1 MKIMHKCRN
10 HKKPP
15 VREDIQ
21 SDRSGAPQTV
31 LFRTTSQRD
40 GEGVPLEGVGET
52 VQGRGLSK
60 RGDKTGKNKAKW
72 TKEERRVVWECYV
85 RSGGRG
91 SHGYIKRL
99 MEFWEES
106 ALNKRSQASVLS
118 QIKSIEKG
126 GLLSEYE
133 KSEIE
138 RLVRYEEE
146 PAGQANVNNVY
157 NEENSNFDHIED
169 DADIDFTVL
178 TNSNHRRSVESFV
191 GKESEIEDDIE
202 NHELDMDP
210 EVHIERLNLFEKGD
224 VFRITNAEEN
234 KIIARIHQILDSNES
249 REIPSLKNIDKSQ
262 VMKEVS
268 IVNSLLRNFVTI
280 GIPDITKANRLLY
293 AGSYIV
299 CERLGLLKERGERLK
314 SRKPWWQRRLEGSI
328 QQWRKDL
335 GRLNEI
341 KNGKT
346 LKKKALDELE
356 RRYQLTERGT
366 RTVTVFLETKVKAA
380 SNKIKFFVERNL
392 TSRHNTLYKNN
403 QSYLYKE
410 LSGSKKLNKPPKEE
424 EAKEFW
430 SNIWLVEG
438 NFNAEAGWLEDV
450 SGKFERVED
459 QGDIVITSS
468 DVKKGISRMANWK
481 APGPDGVRG
490 FWFKKFTALHPFLVD
505 SLDYCLVEGNV
516 PDWMVKGRTVLI
528 QKDPAKGTVAGN
540 YRPIACLP
548 LMWKLLTGIFAGKI
562 YEHLESN
569 DLLPD
574 EQKGCRK
581 NSRGTKDQLLID
593 KAVLK
598 QAKLMKHSLSMA
610 WVDYRKAYDLV
621 PHSWLLKIMDLSKI
635 AGNLKELIANSMGN
649 WNTDLSCAGKS
660 LCNVQIKRGIFQG
673 DSLSPLLFVMAMIPL
688 SFLLN
693 KEKLGYKFKVPSEKV
708 NHLFFM
714 DDLKLYAKSERELN
728 ELMMIVSEYSRDIGM
743 EFGFEKCAMLVMKK
757 GVKVK
762 SEGIV
767 VPSGDVIKEV
777 ERSGYKYL
785 GILQECD
792 VKHREM
798 KEMIKSEYL
807 RRVKLLARSKLYA
820 RNLFPAINAWAVSV
834 VRYTAGILDWR
845 QKELKDL
852 DVKTRKI
859 LTMFNIF
866 HKKGS
871 VLRLYL
877 KRSQGGRGLISVE
890 DCVNI
895 EALNL
900 DRYMVKSEEKLLSAA
915 QIVLEANEEGE
926 SGVEYKDRVKLER
939 IKDLQGKEMH
949 GKWFRENEAAHPN
962 SFRWVSSGYVDSRTE
977 GFVFAS
983 QEQAVQTNWLSSRIS
998 GGDLDN
1004 RCRVCKK
1011 FPETVAHVASGCTVL
1026 AQKDYKKRHDRMG
1039 LRVYW
1044 DLCKRYGMKHSL
1056 RWYEET
1062 PEDVRV
1068 SSCGKFEIWWDKP
1081 VNTSKRL
1088 DHNRPDL
1095 IVIDRVKRYWT
1106 IIDFSVPNDKNVRSK
1121 EDEKV
1126 TNYSELAKE
1135 IRKIHHVKT
1144 KIVPIV
1150 IGSLGAVTER
1160 IEKNLKY
1167 LEIAHCFLC
1176 LQVTAVLGTAII
1188 LRNTLN
1194 L

>member
-1 MKIMHKCRN
+1 MECTEANKTAFFKATS
-10 HKKPP
+10 
-15 VREDIQ
+15 REM
-21 SDRSGAPQTV
+21 
-31 LFRTTSQRD
+31 
-40 GEGVPLEGVGET
+40 EGVQSRIGRGE
-52 VQGRGLSK
+52 VQGSGLSR
-60 RGDKTGKNKAKW
+60 RGDRTGKCKTKW
-72 TKEERRVVWECYV
+72 TKDERCLVWECFV

-99 MEFWEES
+99 MEFWEGK

-138 RLVRYEEE
+138 RLVRCEET
-146 PAGQANVNNVY
+146 AGQDSSEERDNSVNNVY
-157 NEENSNFDHIED
+157 NENDENDSFIGND
-169 DADIDFTVL
+169 DDVDFTVFSK
-178 TNSNHRRSVESFV
+178 TNEVHSVESFV
-191 GKESEIEDDIE
+191 GRESDEDDDFE
-202 NHELDMDP
+202 GHEVDFDP
-210 EVHIERLNLFEKGD
+210 EVHIERLDIFEKGD
-224 VFRITNAEEN
+224 TVRVTNSEEN
-234 KIIARIHQILDSNES
+234 DILARIRQILESNLNK
-249 REIPSLKNIDKSQ
+249 EIPSLKNVDKSR

-268 IVNSLLRNFVTI
+268 IVNSVLRNLVTI
-280 GIPDITKANRLLY
+280 GIPDVTKANRVLY
-293 AGSYIV
+293 AGSYVV
-299 CERLGLLKERGERLK
+299 CERLGLMKEKGQSLK
-314 SRKPWWQRRLEGSI
+314 SKKPWWQRRLEKSI

-335 GRLNEI
+335 GRINEI
-341 KNGKT
+341 TNGKT
-346 LKKKALDELE
+346 LRKKAIDELE
-356 RRYQLTERGT
+356 RRYQITERGT
-366 RTVTVFLETKVKAA
+366 RAVTVFLETKVKAA

-392 TSRHNTLYKNN
+392 TERHNKLYKNN

-410 LSGSKKLNKPPKEE
+410 LSGNKRFNEPPNKD

-430 SNIWLVEG
+430 SEIWSVEG
-438 NFNAEAGWLEDV
+438 TFNEDAGWLKDV
-450 SGKFERVED
+450 SAKFDGVEH
-459 QGDIVITSS
+459 QGDAVITAA

-490 FWFKKFTALHPFLVD
+490 FWFKKFTALHPYLVD

-548 LMWKLLTGIFAGKI
+548 LMWKLLTWIFAGKI

-569 DLLPD
+569 DLLPE

-610 WVDYRKAYDLV
+610 WIDYRKAYDLV
-621 PHSWLLKIMDLSKI
+621 PHSWLLKILDLSKV
-635 AGNLKELIANSMGN
+635 AGNLRELIANSMQN
-649 WNTDLSCAGKS
+649 WNTELSCAGES
-660 LCNVQIKRGIFQG
+660 LCNVEIKRGIFQG

-688 SFLLN
+688 SLLLN
-693 KEKLGYKFKVPSEKV
+693 KEKLGYKFKASSQQV
-708 NHLFFM
+708 NHLLFM
-714 DDLKLYAKSERELN
+714 DDLKLYGKTERELN
-728 ELMMIVSEYSRDIGM
+728 ELMLIVDGYSSDIGM
-743 EFGFEKCAMLVMKK
+743 EFGFEKCAMLVLKK
-757 GVKVK
+757 GVKVI

-767 VPSGDVIKEV
+767 LPSGEIIKEV
-777 ERSGYKYL
+777 EKSGYKYL
-785 GILQECD
+785 GILQESD

-798 KEMIKSEYL
+798 KEIIKNEYL
-807 RRVKLLARSKLYA
+807 RRVKLLAKSKLYA

-834 VRYTAGILDWR
+834 IRYTAGILDWR

-852 DVKTRKI
+852 DIKTRKI
-859 LTMFNIF
+859 LTMFNMF
-866 HKKGS
+866 HKKGNVS
-871 VLRLYL
+871 RLYL
-877 KRSQGGRGLISVE
+877 KRNQGGRGLISVE

-895 EALNL
+895 ENLNL
-900 DRYMVKSEEKLLSAA
+900 ERYMVKSEERLISAA
-915 QIVLEANEEGE
+915 QVVLEIDNDGE
-926 SGVEYKDRVKLER
+926 SGSEYKDRVKLER
-939 IKDLQGKEMH
+939 IKGLQAKEMH
-949 GKWFRENEAAHPN
+949 GKWFRENENAHPS

-983 QEQAVQTNWLSSRIS
+983 QEQAIQTNWLSSRIS
-998 GGDLDN
+998 GGELDN
-1004 RCRVCKK
+1004 RCRVCRK

-1026 AQKDYKKRHDRMG
+1026 AQSDYKKRHDRMG
-1039 LRVYW
+1039 LRIYW
-1044 DLCKRYGMKHSL
+1044 DLCKKYGIKHSL

-1062 PEDVRV
+1062 PDDVRV
-1068 SSCGKFEIWWDKP
+1068 SSCGRFEIWWDRP
-1081 VNTSKRL
+1081 VNTSKQL
-1088 DHNRPDL
+1088 DHNRPDV
-1095 IVIDRVKRYWT
+1095 IVIDRVAKFWT
-1106 IIDFSVPNDKNVRSK
+1106 IIDFSVPNDKNVRIK

-1126 TNYSELAKE
+1126 AHYRELAKE

-1144 KIVPIV
+1144 KIVPLV

-1160 IEKNLKY
+1160 LEKNLKF
-1167 LEIAHCFLC
+1167 LEIPHSFLC

>member
-1 MKIMHKCRN
+1 MLKCSN
-10 HKKPP
+10 HEKPP
-15 VREDIQ
+15 VREDTN
-21 SDRSGAPQTV
+21 SDRTGASKTV
-31 LFRTTSQRD
+31 LFRTNSKG
-40 GEGVPLEGVGET
+40 GEGVPIEGIGGK

-60 RGDKTGKNKAKW
+60 RGDKTGKAKAKW
-72 TKEERRVVWECYV
+72 TKEERRVVWECFV

-91 SHGYIKRL
+91 NHGYIKRL
-99 MEFWEES
+99 MEFWEVK
-106 ALNKRSQASVLS
+106 AVNKRSQASVLS

-133 KSEIE
+133 KGEIE
-138 RLVRYEEE
+138 RLVESEVLL
-146 PAGQANVNNVY
+146 ASQDNVVNNVY
-157 NEENSNFDHIED
+157 KEEIQSNAFAED
-169 DADIDFTVL
+169 DVEVDFTVL
-178 TNSNHRRSVESFV
+178 SSSDQCHSMDSFV
-191 GKESEIEDDIE
+191 GIESEVEDDIE
-202 NHELDMDP
+202 NHDLDIDP
-210 EVHIERLNLFEKGD
+210 DVHIERLDLFEKGD
-224 VFRITNAEEN
+224 VVRITNAEEN
-234 KIIARIHQILDSNES
+234 KIIARIHQIVES
-249 REIPSLKNIDKSQ
+249 SECREIPSLKNVDKSL

-268 IVNSLLRNFVTI
+268 IVNSLLRNFVAI

-293 AGSYIV
+293 AGSYVI
-299 CERLGLLKERGERLK
+299 CERLGVLKSRGERLK
-314 SRKPWWQRRLEGSI
+314 SKKPWWQRRLEGSI

-335 GRLNEI
+335 ARLNEF
-341 KNGKT
+341 KNGKS
-346 LKKKALDELE
+346 LKKKATDELE

-380 SNKIKFFVERNL
+380 SNKIKFYVERNL
-392 TSRHNTLYKNN
+392 TNRQNTLFKNN

-410 LSGSKKLNKPPKEE
+410 LNGSKKSEKPPKED

-430 SNIWLVEG
+430 SKIWSVEG
-438 NFNAEAGWLEDV
+438 RFNEEAGWLEDV
-450 SGKFERVED
+450 SGKFDRVED
-459 QGDIVITSS
+459 QGDVTITASE
-468 DVKKGISRMANWK
+468 VKKAISRMANWK

-490 FWFKKFTALHPFLVD
+490 FWFKKFTALHPFLVE

-528 QKDPAKGTVAGN
+528 QKDPAKGSVAGN

-548 LMWKLLTGIFAGKI
+548 LMWKLLTGIFAGQI
-562 YEHLESN
+562 YKHLESN
-569 DLLPD
+569 GLLPE

-621 PHSWLLKIMDLSKI
+621 PHSWLLKMMDLSKI
-635 AGNLKELIANSMGN
+635 AGNLKDLIANSMGN

-660 LCNVQIKRGIFQG
+660 LCNVEIKRGIFQG

-693 KEKLGYKFKVPSEKV
+693 KEKLGYEFKGSSQQV

-714 DDLKLYAKSERELN
+714 DDLKLYGKSERELN
-728 ELMMIVSEYSRDIGM
+728 ELILIVSEYSKDIGM

-757 GVKVK
+757 GMKVK
-762 SEGIV
+762 SEGILL
-767 VPSGDVIKEV
+767 PSGDVIKEV
-777 ERSGYKYL
+777 EMSGYKYL
-785 GILQECD
+785 GILQESD

-798 KEMIKSEYL
+798 KEIIKNEYL

-834 VRYTAGILDWR
+834 VRYTAGVLDWR
-845 QKELKDL
+845 QKELKDM

-859 LTMFNIF
+859 LTMFNTF

-871 VLRLYL
+871 VCRLYL
-877 KRSQGGRGLISVE
+877 KRNQGGRGLISVE
-890 DCVNI
+890 ECAHI
-895 EALNL
+895 ETINL
-900 DRYMVKSEEKLLSAA
+900 GKYMVKSEEKLISAA
-915 QIVLEANEEGE
+915 QIVLEVEEDGE
-926 SGVEYKDRVKLER
+926 SGIEYKDRVKLER
-939 IKDLQGKEMH
+939 LKELQEKEMH
-949 GKWFRENEAAHPN
+949 GKWFRENEGAHPN
-962 SFRWVSSGYVDSRTE
+962 SFRWVTSGYVDSRTE

-983 QEQAVQTNWLSSRIS
+983 QEQALQTNWLSSRIS
-998 GGDLDN
+998 GGELEN
-1004 RCRVCKK
+1004 KCRVCKK
-1011 FPETVAHVASGCTVL
+1011 FPETVAHIASGCTVL

-1044 DLCKRYGMKHSL
+1044 DLCKRFGMKHSV

-1062 PEDVRV
+1062 PEDVRI

-1081 VNTSKRL
+1081 VHTSKRL
-1088 DHNRPDL
+1088 DHNRPDVVL
-1095 IVIDRVKRYWT
+1095 IDKANRHWT
-1106 IIDFSVPNDKNVRSK
+1106 IIDFSVPNDKNVRAK

-1126 TNYSELAKE
+1126 ANYSELAKE

-1150 IGSLGAVTER
+1150 IGCLGVVSER
-1160 IEKNLKY
+1160 LDKNLKY
-1167 LEIAHCFLC
+1167 LEIGHSFLC